1 MGTAKDMSH
10 VDKPWATD
18 LEALALRFPQVPR
31 GHVALA
37 LDSYWPD
44 LERAEAMVVHLAA
57 KYDDPSDA
65 TITLDFTPAP
75 AEVRAPL
82 G

>member
-1 MGTAKDMSH
+1 MGTATDFSH
-10 VDKPWATD
+10 ADKPWAAE

-44 LERAEAMVVHLAA
+44 LVNAEAMVAHLAS